1 MSAGVRPLEA
11 LVVDDEAL
19 ARELLRLRL
28 DSEPGII
35 VVGEAANGADA
46 MRQMDALQPDVVF
59 LDMQMPG
66 EMGLEV
72 LRTIRQRFDPLV
84 VCVTAH
90 ESFALKAFEA
100 EVVDYLLKP
109 FSASRLRHT
118 VNRLQSVAH
127 ERAAA
132 RDAIEVR
139 RLLDAKPAAT
149 PAAARGAPNPTSG
162 QRAHTRL
169 PVRDGDRYL
178 LLDPETVWWLEAD
191 GNYVRLHVAKGSY
204 RVRGPLRDVCDHF
217 DPTRFVRIHRGTVV
231 NVSQIQDIR
240 PREDGDF
247 DLTLLDGTRLRL
259 SRHFR
264 DTLL

>member
-1 MSAGVRPLEA
+1 MSAGPLPLEA

-28 DSEPGII
+28 DAEPGII

-66 EMGLEV
+66 DMGLEV
-72 LRTIRQRFDPLV
+72 LRTMRQRFDPLV

-90 ESFALKAFEA
+90 ETFALKAFEA
-100 EVVDYLLKP
+100 HVVDYLLKP
-109 FSASRLRHT
+109 FSATRLRQT

-127 ERAAA
+127 ERTAA
-132 RDAIEVR
+132 REATEVR
-139 RLLDAKPAAT
+139 RLLDAKRSATAPSARSAPTAPA
-149 PAAARGAPNPTSG
+149 GA
-162 QRAHTRL
+162 RAHNRL
-169 PVRDGDRYL
+169 PVRDGDRYI
-178 LLDPETVWWLEAD
+178 LLDTDTVRWLEAD
-191 GNYVRLHVAKGSY
+191 GNYVRLHVASGSY
-204 RVRGPLRDVCDHF
+204 RVRGPLRDVGEHF

-231 NVSQIQDIR
+231 NVSQVQEIR

-264 DTLL
+264 DQLL